1 MAQCANIIMEI
12 QKQGSL
18 TAICQIARGSSV
30 SSSETCQLRRIGEAH
45 VRGGLQKEKKKKKTG
60 GRVFFPYRG

>member
-1 MAQCANIIMEI
+1 MAQCASITTEI
-12 QKQGSL
+12 QKQGSP

-45 VRGGLQKEKKKKKTG
+45 VRGGLQKKRKKEKT
-60 GRVFFPYRG
+60 